1 MSSFVHP
8 LAVVDPQA
16 KLADDVR
23 VGPFAV
29 IGAGVEIGAGT
40 EVGAGAHIQGPTRIG
55 RGNRIFPQA
64 AIGFDPQDLRFRG
77 EPVWLEIGDNNILR
91 EFCTI
96 SRGTVGGGGVTRV
109 GNQNLIMAYVH
120 IAHDC
125 QIGSRVVLVNNTQF
139 AGHVEVGD
147 DATVSTFCAVHQY
160 CRIGRHAYLG
170 AYTVLTMDALPYVK
184 TVGMNAS
191 VYGLNSIGLRRKGF
205 SREQVARLNRAV
217 RLLVRSG
224 LNTRQALERLRAEL
238 AGEPEVDHLIQFVE
252 SSRRGVHKTMPK
264 GMERSSGGA
273 DPSEAVADPDA
284 PAESADDA
292 AGAGAGKNGAA
303 AAAEPV
309 SAGARS
315 GGPEGQG

>member
-1 MSSFVHP
+1 MSSYVHP

-16 KLADDVR
+16 KLAADVR

-29 IGAGVEIGAGT
+29 IGAQVEIGEGT
-40 EVGAGAHIQGPTRIG
+40 EIGAGAHIQGPTRIG

-64 AIGFDPQDLRFRG
+64 AVGFDPQDLRFRG

-96 SRGTVGGGGVTRV
+96 SRGTVGGGGVTRI

-147 DATVSTFCAVHQY
+147 DASISAFCAVHQY

-170 AYTVLTMDALPYVK
+170 AYTVLTMDALPFVK

-191 VYGLNSIGLRRKGF
+191 NYGLNSIGLRRKGF
-205 SREQVARLNRAV
+205 SREQVARLNQAL
-217 RLLVRSG
+217 RLLARSG
-224 LNTRQALERLRAEL
+224 LNTRQALERMRAEV
-238 AGEPEVDHLIQFVE
+238 GGDPEVDHLIHFVE
-252 SSRRGVHKTMPK
+252 TSRRGVHKAVPK

-273 DPSEAVADPDA
+273 DPSEAVPDGEA
-284 PAESADDA
+284 GQGTA
-292 AGAGAGKNGAA
+292 ANGADS
-303 AAAEPV
+303 AAEPV
-309 SAGARS
+309 SAAA
-315 GGPEGQG
+315 PEGKA